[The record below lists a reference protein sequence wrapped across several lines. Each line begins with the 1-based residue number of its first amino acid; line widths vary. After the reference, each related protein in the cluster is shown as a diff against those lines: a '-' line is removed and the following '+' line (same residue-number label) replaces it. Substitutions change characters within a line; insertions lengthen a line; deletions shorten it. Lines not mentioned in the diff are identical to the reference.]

1 MAVDTYTRV
10 NWEDYPS
17 TDTPINASNLNKMDA
32 GVKANNNGIKALETA
47 QGAADISAIG
57 DGTVKGAISTLNND
71 LTEYCKV
78 INGKLYAYN
87 STTQDF
93 DLEVKTGMKCVK
105 EGTFGGTASGTIDI
119 SDLGFTDTSYFVY
132 VNGFSMN
139 SANAQ
144 CRYYATNKTPTSF
157 GFTSTSNRDNGSGY
171 YQILA

>member
-1 MAVDTYTRV
+1 
-10 NWEDYPS
+10 
-17 TDTPINASNLNKMDA
+17 
-32 GVKANNNGIKALETA
+32 
-47 QGAADISAIG
+47 
-57 DGTVKGAISTLNND
+57 
-71 LTEYCKV
+71 
-78 INGKLYAYN
+78 
-87 STTQDF
+87 
-93 DLEVKTGMKCVK
+93 MKCVK

-157 GFTSTSNRDNGSGY
+157 DFTSTSNRDNGSGY